1 LYARLDAAHVVCRD
15 VAHEEAL
22 SWPVGERRAWLLK
35 SAEDVLATT
44 TEISRALTRYQ
55 QPVTPSAIRGY
66 VGRKRLGARGS
77 RAVAGRKDPVPLYRL
92 GDVLDILAQQ
102 AEKVSA

>member
-1 LYARLDAAHVVCRD
+1 V
-15 VAHEEAL
+15 
-22 SWPVGERRAWLLK
+22 

-55 QPVTPSAIRGY
+55 QPVTPEMLRGY
-66 VGRKRLGARGS
+66 VFRKRLMPRGE
-77 RAVAGRKDPVPLYRL
+77 RPVAGRKDPVPLYRL
-92 GDVLDILAQQ
+92 GDVLNILAQQ